1 MSCRPVGPWSLCL
14 ESLRRTRLLEL
25 FVLDDAHDLL
35 AAMAVDV
42 ATTSALPSAPSDMDI
57 AHQSTSPASAPTLP
71 PSRAL
76 KSTPTL
82 IDNNPRSRSLDV
94 SHTSSMATDLVRP
107 LSPPKAETERLLNQ
121 ASSSRKGSPA
131 ESIESKLS
139 RASSAPGH
147 DALRKPKPKQEPA
160 KAATVAGFELGDGTG
175 ASNAS
180 ESGSGSGG
188 KREMIEVLRQLA
200 QKEDSTPGR
209 SKLVSGVKTGT
220 TASSTGG

>member
-1 MSCRPVGPWSLCL
+1 MLCRPVSILSLCL
-14 ESLRRTRLLEL
+14 ESLRRSQTLERS
-25 FVLDDAHDLL
+25 VPDDADGIV
-35 AAMAVDV
+35 AANAVDID
-42 ATTSALPSAPSDMDI
+42 TTSALPSAPSDMDI
-57 AHQSTSPASAPTLP
+57 THQSTSPASAPSLP

-82 IDNNPRSRSLDV
+82 IDNNPRSRSLEV
-94 SHTSSMATDLVRP
+94 SHTSSTAIDPVQP

-121 ASSSRKGSPA
+121 ASSPRKGSPA

-160 KAATVAGFELGDGTG
+160 KAATVAGFELGEGTG
-175 ASNAS
+175 ANNSHDS
-180 ESGSGSGG
+180 VSGAGG

-209 SKLVSGVKTGT
+209 SKLVSGV
-220 TASSTGG
+220 

>member
-209 SKLVSGVKTGT
+209 SKLVS
-220 TASSTGG
+220 